1 MQACSLV
8 SPTGVAGDDTVDGQ
22 GRYWYMADLFK
33 LEKGVPSPQVVVPP
47 YLRRVATP
55 LRLLVWRSELSPHP
69 DPEFRHFI
77 LRGIE
82 HGFRIGF
89 NYEASRCQKA
99 SHNVPSAT
107 EHPEP
112 IEKYL
117 ANELGTGRIV
127 GLLPGDEER
136 VHINRFGVI
145 PKPHQPGKWRLIT
158 DLSNPRGGSV
168 NDGISRDLCSMA
180 YSSVDQAVQ
189 CIIRLGRGAV
199 LAKFDLES
207 AYRAV
212 PVHPHNWMLL
222 GMSWRGKVYVDG
234 ALPFGLRSAPK
245 LFTAVAD
252 GLLWIMGRHGVRE
265 SLHYLD
271 DFLICDPP
279 GSGECGGAL
288 KVSLSLCRDLV
299 RLSHC

>member
-22 GRYWYMADLFK
+22 GHYWYMAALLK

-47 YLRRVATP
+47 YMYLRRAATP
-55 LRLLVWRSELSPHP
+55 LRLQVWRSELSPHP

-89 NYEASRCQKA
+89 NYEGSRCQKA
-99 SHNVPSAT
+99 SRNMPSAT

-136 VHINRFGVI
+136 VHITRFGGS
-145 PKPHQPGKWRLIT
+145 P
-158 DLSNPRGGSV
+158 NPTS
-168 NDGISRDLCSMA
+168 
-180 YSSVDQAVQ
+180 Q
-189 CIIRLGRGAV
+189 
-199 LAKFDLES
+199 
-207 AYRAV
+207 
-212 PVHPHNWMLL
+212 
-222 GMSWRGKVYVDG
+222 
-234 ALPFGLRSAPK
+234 
-245 LFTAVAD
+245 
-252 GLLWIMGRHGVRE
+252 
-265 SLHYLD
+265 
-271 DFLICDPP
+271 
-279 GSGECGGAL
+279 GSG
-288 KVSLSLCRDLV
+288 D
-299 RLSHC
+299 